1 MGIPAK
7 PVFCGNSV
15 FTARLPGPER
25 LMRKTSLGRRLLNAR
40 GLLFLLLIPFVYV
53 VIFNYIPMYGIVMAF
68 KDFSPRRGILG
79 SAWVGFY
86 HFQRL
91 FTSPNFFQILRNTL
105 LVGLYGLV
113 TGFPFPII
121 LAIFVNH
128 CFLYRFKKAVQTIT
142 FAPHFLSAVI
152 LVGLMS
158 QILGMQS
165 GGVNL
170 VLTRLGM
177 EPVNFLGSA
186 MLYPHLNVW
195 SGVWQHTGHGAIIYI
210 SALAAVDPTYHE
222 AAMIDGAN
230 MWQRVYHI
238 DLPTIKPIVVIM
250 LILAMGSILTRLS
263 FEKAYLLQNPLNVS
277 TSEIISTYVY
287 KVGLGVG
294 GQRADYSFGTA
305 IGLFQN
311 VVGVILTL
319 TVNKIANII
328 SGEGMF

>member
-1 MGIPAK
+1 MK
-7 PVFCGNSV
+7 
-15 FTARLPGPER
+15 
-25 LMRKTSLGRRLLNAR
+25 KTSIGRKLLNSR

-53 VIFNYIPMYGIVMAF
+53 VIFNYIPMYGIIMAF
-68 KDFSPRRGILG
+68 KDYSPRRGIFG
-79 SAWVGFY
+79 SEWVGIY
-86 HFQRL
+86 HFKRL
-91 FTSPNFFQILRNTL
+91 FTSPNFFQLLRNTV

-128 CFLYRFKKAVQTIT
+128 CLLHRFKKVVQTIT
-142 FAPHFLSAVI
+142 FAPHFLSSVI
-152 LVGLMS
+152 LVGLIS
-158 QILGMQS
+158 QLLGMQS

-170 VLTRLGM
+170 MLTHLGIG
-177 EPVNFLGSA
+177 PINFLGSA
-186 MLYPHLNVW
+186 AIYPHLNVW
-195 SGVWQHTGHGAIIYI
+195 SGVWQHTGYGAIVYI

-238 DLPTIKPIVVIM
+238 DLSTIKPIVVIM

-287 KVGLGVG
+287 KVGLGAG
-294 GQRADYSFGTA
+294 GGRADYSFGTA

-319 TVNKIANII
+319 TVNKIANMI